1 MQKLGLIGKQLTEV
15 LTLVGYSSDIGKEVL
30 QMITKLSKLAP
41 SDPNAAAERRNI
53 EQMAMKNTQQNQ
65 QMQQLKQQQ
74 AGGGGQPGAGGAPP
88 PAQPGAQPGMG
99 GMPRA
104 A

>member
-1 MQKLGLIGKQLTEV
+1 MQKLGLIGKQLTEI
-15 LTLVGYSSDIGKEVL
+15 LTLVGYSSDLGKEVL
-30 QMITKLSKLAP
+30 KMLTSISKLAP

-53 EQMAMKNTQQNQ
+53 EQMAMKNTEQNQ
-65 QMQQLKQQQ
+65 QMQQLKAQQ
-74 AGGGGQPGAGGAPP
+74 AGGGGQPGAGGAP
-88 PAQPGAQPGMG
+88 AQPAMG